1 MASVQSMKPPHPA
14 TTRQKSGLENSVCNK
29 HSSEVFISSLHH
41 QFEGAR
47 ERVEMF
53 FWENFFFCFGSQKIN
68 LLTRTSAKTQSE
80 LKSRWPISSPSW
92 CGWLFII
99 NISCRSSCMFK
110 GTLPHCTENAPP
122 PSFAVREPPYPAIMP
137 CQSHL
142 NNPDNKTK
150 AINLWYWPG
159 CERQGDAI
167 SKYQQRQ
174 IFCVRMIRNT
184 AAAVTHW
191 SAALKQGRTSPAMI
205 LSSDTKDGI
214 YVCVWG
220 TAGGC
225 WRKAWNTEATPH
237 TENPINEQLQHTW
250 TIQRSEQS
258 LTVDIFHI
266 QAKILSKILLNTKET
281 PFTFLHTTNFYWQ

>member
-1 MASVQSMKPPHPA
+1 MCRAWSHP
-14 TTRQKSGLENSVCNK
+14 TRQPPGRRVAWRIQCATNTRLRSLFP
-29 HSSEVFISSLHH
+29 HFTISLK
-41 QFEGAR
+41 EP
-47 ERVEMF
+47 EKEWKY

-68 LLTRTSAKTQSE
+68 VPTRRSAKTQSE

-122 PSFAVREPPYPAIMP
+122 PSSAVREPPYPAIMP

-150 AINLWYWPG
+150 AVNLWYWPG

-191 SAALKQGRTSPAMI
+191 SGALRRRQQWSWAPIQKMGSMFVREEQREDVDARCGTLRQRHTQKAQLTSNSNI
-205 LSSDTKDGI
+205 
-214 YVCVWG
+214 
-220 TAGGC
+220 
-225 WRKAWNTEATPH
+225 H
-237 TENPINEQLQHTW
+237 EQY
-250 TIQRSEQS
+250 
-258 LTVDIFHI
+258 LTVVIFHI
-266 QAKILSKILLNTKET
+266 QAKYSPKS
-281 PFTFLHTTNFYWQ
+281 Y